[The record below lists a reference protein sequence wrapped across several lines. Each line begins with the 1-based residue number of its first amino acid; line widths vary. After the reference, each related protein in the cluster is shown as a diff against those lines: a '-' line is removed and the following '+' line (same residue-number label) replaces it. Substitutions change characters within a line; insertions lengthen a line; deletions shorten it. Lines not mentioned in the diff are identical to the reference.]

1 MNASHSMQ
9 GPQAPR
15 AVQEDAIV
23 LQFDRLLDGQG
34 KPRLRWTKEL
44 HDRFL
49 GAVFE
54 LGDFFS
60 VKAKDVLRKMNV
72 EGLTIDHIRSHL
84 QVIRASDCCFNS
96 SSSINWSEEQFWSKS
111 SENDDET
118 LNEEGQSKHSTLMR
132 CRERT
137 KRSKSQGN
145 QKSVNS
151 HSPQLSGEGS
161 SASRT
166 RSTAPVLNGEG
177 LETTQAQVAG
187 YGNFPQSSQAPNY
200 HQNPVSAHMG
210 DDGDESVLVPNYFLE
225 RLGYNGGNANNP
237 NFGF

>member
-15 AVQEDAIV
+15 GVQEDAIV

-49 GAVFE
+49 EVVFE
-54 LGDFFS
+54 LG
-60 VKAKDVLRKMNV
+60 VKAKDVLKKMNV

-84 QVIRASDCCFNS
+84 Q
-96 SSSINWSEEQFWSKS
+96 
-111 SENDDET
+111 
-118 LNEEGQSKHSTLMR
+118 R

-137 KRSKSQGN
+137 KKSKSQGN

-151 HSPQLSGEGS
+151 HSQLSGEGS
-161 SASRT
+161 SASRS
-166 RSTAPVLNGEG
+166 RSTAPVNGNG
-177 LETTQAQVAG
+177 LETSQAQVVG
-187 YGNFPQSSQAPNY
+187 YGNFPQSFEAPNY
-200 HQNPVSAHMG
+200 HQNLVSAQMG
-210 DDGDESVLVPNYFLE
+210 DDGDDSVLVPNYFLE
-225 RLGYNGGNANNP
+225 RLGYNGSNANSS